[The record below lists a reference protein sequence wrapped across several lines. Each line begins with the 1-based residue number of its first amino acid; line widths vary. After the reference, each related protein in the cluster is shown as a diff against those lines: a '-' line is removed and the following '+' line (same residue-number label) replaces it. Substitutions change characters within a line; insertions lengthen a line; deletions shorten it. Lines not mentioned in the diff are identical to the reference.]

1 VRVRRFLPKIL
12 PGLAVLALLGARVAG
27 AAEPVPAD
35 STAMDWSKVPE
46 YRIVPGDK
54 LSIDLGPKPDGVN
67 EFVHEVTVRPDGRIT
82 IYPVGDVVAAGM
94 TPMELQRSL
103 IALLSAD
110 LRAPRATVEVVSM
123 TANLVHV
130 LGQVGHPQSVPTTAF
145 MTVAQAI
152 TAAGGFLPDA
162 SRNSVL
168 LIHREGAHSVLVRR
182 LRMDRVLKGES
193 LSDPLVSR
201 FDIVYVPR
209 STIGNVSLFLNQ
221 FFLPANAAGQTA
233 FVGWE
238 LLNLD
243 RVFQTRVI
251 KE

>member
-1 VRVRRFLPKIL
+1 VKRPVWKI
-12 PGLAVLALLGARVAG
+12 VSCLALLAAGLPAAARAQV
-27 AAEPVPAD
+27 PVPTD
-35 STAMDWSKVPE
+35 SVGMDWSKVPE

-54 LSIDLGPKPDGVN
+54 LSIDLGPRPDGVN
-67 EFVHEVTVRPDGRIT
+67 EFVHETTVRPDGRIT
-82 IYPVGDVVAAGM
+82 MYPVGDVVAAGL

-130 LGQVGHPQSVPTTAF
+130 LGEVGHPQSVVATPF
-145 MTVAQAI
+145 MTVAQAV
-152 TAAGGFLPDA
+152 TAAGGFLADA

-168 LIHREGAHSVLVRR
+168 LIHRDGAHSVTVRR
-182 LRMDRVLKGES
+182 LHLDKTLKGES
-193 LSDPLVSR
+193 WIDPMVSR
-201 FDIVYVPR
+201 FDIIYVPR
-209 STIGNVSLFLNQ
+209 STVGNVSLFLSQ
-221 FFLPANAAGQTA
+221 LFQPANAAVGTG

-243 RVFQTRVI
+243 RVFNTRVI

>member
-1 VRVRRFLPKIL
+1 MLSC
-12 PGLAVLALLGARVAG
+12 LALLAILGSPER
-27 AAEPVPAD
+27 AAADTPLPAD
-35 STAMDWSKVPE
+35 STGMDWSKVPE

-54 LSIDLGPKPDGVN
+54 LSIDQGPRPDGVT

-82 IYPVGDVVAAGM
+82 LYPVGDIIAAGY
-94 TPMELQRSL
+94 TPMELQRSI

-123 TANLVHV
+123 TGNLVHV
-130 LGQVGHPQSVPTTAF
+130 LGAVGHAQSVPAGPF
-145 MTVAQAI
+145 MTVSQAI
-152 TAAGGFLPDA
+152 TGAGGFTTDA

-168 LIHREGAHSVLVRR
+168 LIHREGAHTVAVRR
-182 LRMDRVLKGES
+182 LHMEKVFRGES
-193 LSDPLVSR
+193 FVDPMVSR

-209 STIGNVSLFLNQ
+209 STVGNISLFLNQ
-221 FFLPANAAGQTA
+221 LFYPASAMMGTG

-243 RVFQTRVI
+243 RVFNTRVI